1 MSSALFVALG
11 QFERKGL
18 PLLLQALGTAG
29 MERVKLI
36 VVGGEADLIARY
48 RWAGREGSTR

>member
-1 MSSALFVALG
+1 MGLFVALG

-36 VVGGEADLIARY
+36 VVGGEPDLIARY
-48 RWAGREGSTR
+48 REEAAETSPG